1 MKIED
6 IDLEGKTPEQIV
18 KIAGVM
24 YKQANKFLQRAE
36 EELGL
41 EVAYFNAAM
50 IRNDKTEG
58 IHTVQNLYDENI
70 LIPHCMTDENGELT
84 RLGEI
89 GEIYGRVQLI
99 NAIGGMFFD
108 DEDEEEEK

>member
-1 MKIED
+1 MKIEN
-6 IDLEGKTPEQIV
+6 INLEGKTPEQIV
-18 KIAGVM
+18 KMAGVM
-24 YKQANKFLQRAE
+24 YKEANKLLQRAE

-41 EVAYFNAAM
+41 EVAYVNAAM
-50 IRNDKTEG
+50 IRNNKNEG

-70 LIPHCMTDENGELT
+70 LIPHCMTDVDGELT
-84 RLGEI
+84 RLGEV

-108 DEDEEEEK
+108 DEEEE